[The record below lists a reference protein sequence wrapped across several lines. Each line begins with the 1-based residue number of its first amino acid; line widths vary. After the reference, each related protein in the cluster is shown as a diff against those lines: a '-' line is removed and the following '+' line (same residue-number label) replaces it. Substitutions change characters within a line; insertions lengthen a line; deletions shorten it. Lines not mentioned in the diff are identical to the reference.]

1 MNEKEPFCIVKYNDG
16 NCQLF
21 NQIQFEVYALLP
33 TNKLQ
38 SEIVFVQ
45 SYIKYKLE
53 AEAIYFSQYTLN

>member
-16 NCQLF
+16 NWQLF